1 MATVRA
7 RFIEPML
14 LQQTAR
20 LPEGAQWLYEFKL
33 DGYRAIAFKADGA
46 SICAPATT
54 RTLLPATSPLHRPCP
69 DYRTRP

>member
-20 LPEGAQWLYEFKL
+20 LHDGAQWLYELKL
-33 DGYRAIAFKADGA
+33 DGYRAIAFKAGGRVHLRSRNDQDADQEGVA
-46 SICAPATT
+46 GTI
-54 RTLLPATSPLHRPCP
+54 RQFLL
-69 DYRTRP
+69 